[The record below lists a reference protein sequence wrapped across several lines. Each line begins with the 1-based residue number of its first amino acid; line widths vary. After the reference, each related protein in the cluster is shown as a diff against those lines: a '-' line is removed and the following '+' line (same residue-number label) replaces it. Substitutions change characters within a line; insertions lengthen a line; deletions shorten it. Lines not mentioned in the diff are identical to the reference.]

1 LYANA
6 ISFTGFHAGTVEVS
20 LGLHASRQLSGKVLR
35 YLKRVIVTPAVYR
48 SVAPLERSLRY
59 RHWAGFSGN
68 THPSGLAATCVFI
81 KQSGFP
87 SYCDQPFSRL
97 APLIP
102 KVRGDFAE
110 FPRVDCLPTR
120 LGLLTQGHLCQF
132 LVRTQRLTASTFSW
146 APGIGQ
152 SPITGPTHRL
162 IPCLAITAL
171 RGIIGLDRTMVLNG
185 LSRCVGAS
193 TATAVVQEY

>member
-6 ISFTGFHAGTVEVS
+6 ISFTGLHAGTVEVS

-48 SVAPLERSLRY
+48 SFAPLERSLRY
-59 RHWAGFSGN
+59 RHWAGFSGY
-68 THPSGLAATCVFI
+68 THPSGLAATYVFI

-87 SYCDQPFSRL
+87 CHCDQPLSRL

-102 KVRGDFAE
+102 KVQGYFAE
-110 FPRVDCLPTR
+110 FPRVDCMPTR

-132 LVRTQRLTASTFSW
+132 SVRTTRLTAGAFSR
-146 APGIGQ
+146 APGIGR
-152 SPITGPTHRL
+152 SPITGPTRHFT
-162 IPCLAITAL
+162 PVSPL
-171 RGIIGLDRTMVLNG
+171 RHSGGL
-185 LSRCVGAS
+185 
-193 TATAVVQEY
+193 